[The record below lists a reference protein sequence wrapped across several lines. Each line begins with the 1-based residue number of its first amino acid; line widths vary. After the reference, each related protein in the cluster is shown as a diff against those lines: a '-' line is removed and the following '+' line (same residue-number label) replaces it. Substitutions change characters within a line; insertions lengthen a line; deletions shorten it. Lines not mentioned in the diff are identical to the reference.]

1 MERAPTEP
9 RTGDAERRADHELV
23 AQTARESPDVRDQ
36 LEPRPAGPEHAAA
49 DNARD
54 GPREK
59 QPRRDLADGI
69 AGGIAKAAEI
79 VGNIM
84 EGFLSP
90 ETPQEKA
97 AREALVRVLAETA
110 PERESAEQQRELDNR
125 QAAYEQQRTAQEKF
139 DEYFARHGD
148 RLRREE
154 EERSKKDKDRDR

>member
-1 MERAPTEP
+1 MATCSSNLPIRRHST
-9 RTGDAERRADHELV
+9 RRA
-23 AQTARESPDVRDQ
+23 
-36 LEPRPAGPEHAAA
+36 RPALRNQHSRPPQRNLRVRQHAAA

-110 PERESAEQQRELDNR
+110 PERELAEQQRELDNR

>member
-1 MERAPTEP
+1 MKP
-9 RTGDAERRADHELV
+9 RTSDAGRRADHEIV
-23 AQTARESPDVRDQ
+23 AQAARESPEVRER
-36 LEPRPAGPEHAAA
+36 LEPTPAGPEHAAA
-49 DNARD
+49 DNLRD

-59 QPRRDLADGI
+59 QPRRDLADAL

-79 VGNIM
+79 VGSIL

-97 AREALVRVLAETA
+97 AREALARVIAETA
-110 PERESAEQQRELDNR
+110 PEREAAEAQRELDNR
-125 QAAYEQQRTAQEKF
+125 QAAYQQQKSAQERF

-154 EERSKKDKDRDR
+154 EERRRKDKDRDR